1 MGDHQDWLVRMLREV
16 ALLEKLK
23 HPNIIEYKHAW
34 VEEHQLSKVMVVG
47 WIDIRGEEIKTQH
60 TLTVWT

>member
-1 MGDHQDWLVRMLREV
+1 MLREV